1 MNLSTKI
8 IEKLKG
14 IKKPALAI
22 YPIIIIITIPS
33 LLIINT
39 IWNLKS
45 FGRDANF
52 IVRHQAVSI
61 AEVLA
66 PIIKEKISSP
76 EDLKRLLEEV
86 NASNEDIIKA
96 SLLKEKEGDFTI
108 YVSTK
113 EGGLQETEMAALNQ
127 LAKGFNQ
134 PIAGLT
140 YDPNLRKDV
149 WNVVPPIVNDESG
162 NYFLKVVLD
171 TKSVSEILSRT
182 TKDSIV
188 ILVILVVVTIILIAN
203 HFVFYLRSLRTKQL
217 EELDRLKDEFI
228 SIAAHE
234 LRAPMTALIGYLEL
248 LRGKLAPSE
257 VEKIKPDLEILNSLI
272 GDLDSL
278 INELLD
284 VSRIEQG
291 RFQVNLVDVK
301 VEEVI
306 QKVVNIMLPQ
316 AKQKGLDII
325 FAEVNL
331 PSIKSDPERL
341 RQVFTNIISN
351 SIKYTLEGRVDVR
364 AEVEEKFVKITVKDT
379 GIGIPGEEL
388 TKLFSKFHRV
398 KDKKTIDVRGTGLG
412 LWITKQIIEIL
423 GGRINVE
430 SIYGTGTS
438 VIITLP
444 VGRVLCV

>member
-1 MNLSTKI
+1 MSLSIKI
-8 IEKLKG
+8 VEKLKG
-14 IKKPALAI
+14 IKKPVLAI
-22 YPIIIIITIPS
+22 YPVIIIITIPS

-39 IWNLKS
+39 VWNLKS
-45 FGRDANF
+45 FNRDANF

-61 AEVLA
+61 AEVLT

-76 EDLKRLLEEV
+76 NDLKRLLNEAD
-86 NASNEDIIKA
+86 ASNEDVISA
-96 SLLKEKEGDFTI
+96 ALLKEEDGDFSI
-108 YVSTK
+108 YVSTREDDSQ
-113 EGGLQETEMAALNQ
+113 EGEMAALNQ

-140 YDPNLRKDV
+140 YDPNLQKDV
-149 WNVVPPIVNDESG
+149 WNVIVPVVSEENG
-162 NYFLKVVLD
+162 NFFLKIVLD

-182 TKDSIV
+182 TKDSVV
-188 ILVILVVVTIILIAN
+188 ILVLLVVVTIILIAN
-203 HFVFYLRSLRTKQL
+203 HFVFYLRSLKTKQL

-248 LRGKLAPSE
+248 LRGKIAPSE

-272 GDLDSL
+272 GDLDGL

-306 QKVVNIMLPQ
+306 EKLVNVMLPQ
-316 AKQKGLDII
+316 ARQKGLDVV
-325 FAEVNL
+325 FAKVDL
-331 PSIKSDPERL
+331 PSIKSDPDRL

-351 SIKYTLEGRVDVR
+351 SIKYTLEGRVNVS
-364 AEVEEKFVKITVKDT
+364 ANLEGKFIKIVVKDT

-398 KDKKTIDVRGTGLG
+398 QDKKTIEVRGTGLG
-412 LWITKQIIEIL
+412 LWITKQIVEIL
-423 GGRINVE
+423 GGRIGVE

-444 VGRVLCV
+444 VGSSS

>member
-1 MNLSTKI
+1 
-8 IEKLKG
+8 
-14 IKKPALAI
+14 
-22 YPIIIIITIPS
+22 
-33 LLIINT
+33 
-39 IWNLKS
+39 
-45 FGRDANF
+45 
-52 IVRHQAVSI
+52 
-61 AEVLA
+61 
-66 PIIKEKISSP
+66 
-76 EDLKRLLEEV
+76 
-86 NASNEDIIKA
+86 
-96 SLLKEKEGDFTI
+96 
-108 YVSTK
+108 
-113 EGGLQETEMAALNQ
+113 
-127 LAKGFNQ
+127 
-134 PIAGLT
+134 
-140 YDPNLRKDV
+140 
-149 WNVVPPIVNDESG
+149 
-162 NYFLKVVLD
+162 
-171 TKSVSEILSRT
+171 
-182 TKDSIV
+182 
-188 ILVILVVVTIILIAN
+188 
-203 HFVFYLRSLRTKQL
+203 
-217 EELDRLKDEFI
+217 
-228 SIAAHE
+228 
-234 LRAPMTALIGYLEL
+234 MTALIGYLEL

-444 VGRVLCV
+444 VGRVL

>member
-149 WNVVPPIVNDESG
+149 WNVVTPIVNDESG

-444 VGRVLCV
+444 VGRVL